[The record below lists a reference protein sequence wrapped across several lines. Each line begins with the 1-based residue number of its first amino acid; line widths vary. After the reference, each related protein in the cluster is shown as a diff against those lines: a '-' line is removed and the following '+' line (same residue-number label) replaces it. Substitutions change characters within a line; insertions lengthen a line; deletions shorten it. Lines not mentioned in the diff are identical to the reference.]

1 MDYSMILILVVMV
14 AVFYF
19 MIIRPEKKKKKEEE
33 NLRNSLKEG
42 DKITTIGGIVGKI
55 VDIKGDNIVIETSM
69 DRVRMELAKWS
80 VMTNNTA
87 QEAAQKA
94 RAEAQ
99 AADQAETVTHGDGA
113 PPFEVGIR
121 IREKPGQHVAVRV
134 DPIGDGSDAVGHR
147 NLAAAR
153 SLGGGGNGHHDDGR
167 RHQQFLD
174 HCSLFF
180 RFYDC

>member
-1 MDYSMILILVVMV
+1 MFLTSDSSEESNRSTRQQTIARKGKQKPRHRQSVKNRTQAPRHQSLP
-14 AVFYF
+14 FF
-19 MIIRPEKKKKKEEE
+19 QKKKKKKEEE

-99 AADQAETVTHGDGA
+99 AAAK
-113 PPFEVGIR
+113 
-121 IREKPGQHVAVRV
+121 EK
-134 DPIGDGSDAVGHR
+134 
-147 NLAAAR
+147 AAAKKAEKER
-153 SLGGGGNGHHDDGR
+153 KKNEKKNG
-167 RHQQFLD
+167 L
-174 HCSLFF
+174 
-180 RFYDC
+180 

>member
-1 MDYSMILILVVMV
+1 MNYSMIIILVVMV

-33 NLRNSLKEG
+33 QLRSSLKVG
-42 DKITTIGGIVGKI
+42 DKITTIGGIVGKV
-55 VDIKGDNIVIETSM
+55 VDLKDDNIVIETSM

-99 AADQAETVTHGDGA
+99 AAAKERA
-113 PPFEVGIR
+113 RKKKE
-121 IREKPGQHVAVRV
+121 EKEKAK
-134 DPIGDGSDAVGHR
+134 A
-147 NLAAAR
+147 
-153 SLGGGGNGHHDDGR
+153 GR
-167 RHQQFLD
+167 
-174 HCSLFF
+174 
-180 RFYDC
+180 

>member
-1 MDYSMILILVVMV
+1 MDPSFIIILVAMV

-33 NLRNSLKEG
+33 ALRSSLKEG

-55 VDIKGDNIVIETSM
+55 VDMKDDNIVIETSM

-87 QEAAQKA
+87 QENAQKA

-99 AADQAETVTHGDGA
+99 AAAKERAAKRKAE
-113 PPFEVGIR
+113 
-121 IREKPGQHVAVRV
+121 K
-134 DPIGDGSDAVGHR
+134 DAKKKKKD
-147 NLAAAR
+147 N
-153 SLGGGGNGHHDDGR
+153 D
-167 RHQQFLD
+167 
-174 HCSLFF
+174 
-180 RFYDC
+180 

>member
-1 MDYSMILILVVMV
+1 MDYSMILMV

-99 AADQAETVTHGDGA
+99 AAAK
-113 PPFEVGIR
+113 
-121 IREKPGQHVAVRV
+121 EK
-134 DPIGDGSDAVGHR
+134 
-147 NLAAAR
+147 AAAKKAEKER
-153 SLGGGGNGHHDDGR
+153 KKNKKKNG
-167 RHQQFLD
+167 L
-174 HCSLFF
+174 
-180 RFYDC
+180 

>member
-69 DRVRMELAKWS
+69 DRVRMELTKWAVS
-80 VMTNNTA
+80 TTGVQTSDEPQA
-87 QEAAQKA
+87 QKKEKKEKENEKISEEAADT
-94 RAEAQ
+94 E
-99 AADQAETVTHGDGA
+99 
-113 PPFEVGIR
+113 
-121 IREKPGQHVAVRV
+121 EKK
-134 DPIGDGSDAVGHR
+134 D
-147 NLAAAR
+147 
-153 SLGGGGNGHHDDGR
+153 
-167 RHQQFLD
+167 
-174 HCSLFF
+174 
-180 RFYDC
+180 